1 MTGWL
6 KLNCAIQTDSV
17 KIQNVKIDVYP
28 DATIGCIKH
37 YLLAEIIKSGHQ
49 FVMRNFDD
57 LRIVLVREAD
67 VYESDK
73 RDGTLMICS
82 WSASSECDYDRIT
95 QTAQFR
101 RSRKASGGDWE
112 VSLLICTKSHAEVQE
127 EAQKEQEAQERSKK
141 SKTEAKGQEM
151 SCGFDLST
159 RKEQEEQERRA
170 KEQREHNLRRFESL
184 NLGAELNRISKEKA
198 RRKRVD
204 FGKPRAWIC
213 TKPHAEAKA
222 EPENRRN
229 MQKEEAKNR
238 CEEPTTKKQAARRR
252 ARARKKTSKQQED
265 EQVFRIRT
273 PSPCEGVRMAP
284 PGKLLT
290 VDDMVSD
297 LLKQCDLLKQSQPDT
312 FTVMQWKDHIAK
324 KHEDHSYHA
333 AMEEY
338 ERIKAMMM
346 NLTKMGF
353 LREAAESDKQR
364 HKLHKLCNKKID
376 NSVTAAK
383 QSRATGSRGVIEEPL
398 PAGFVQ
404 KMHISQNHNATM
416 RQSGS
421 INELTR

>member
-1 MTGWL
+1 MAGWL

-101 RSRKASGGDWE
+101 RSWKASGGDWE
-112 VSLLICTKSHAEVQE
+112 VSLLICTKSHAEAQE
-127 EAQKEQEAQERSKK
+127 EAKKEQEAQERSKK

-184 NLGAELNRISKEKA
+184 NLGAELKRISEEKA

-238 CEEPTTKKQAARRR
+238 CEEPTTKKQAARRG
-252 ARARKKTSKQQED
+252 ARASKD
-265 EQVFRIRT
+265 QVIRIRT
-273 PSPCEGVRMAP
+273 PSPCEGVPMAP

-290 VDDMVSD
+290 VDDMVAD
-297 LLKQCDLLKQSQPDT
+297 LLKQCDLLKKSRPET
-312 FTVMQWKDHIAK
+312 VTVMQWKEHIAK

-353 LREAAESDKQR
+353 LREAAQPDKQR

-383 QSRATGSRGVIEEPL
+383 QSRAIGMSPRAIAV
-398 PAGFVQ
+398 
-404 KMHISQNHNATM
+404 
-416 RQSGS
+416 
-421 INELTR
+421 

>member
-1 MTGWL
+1 MAGWL

-57 LRIVLVREAD
+57 LRIVLVKEAD
-67 VYESDK
+67 LYESDK

-101 RSRKASGGDWE
+101 RSWKASGGDWE
-112 VSLLICTKSHAEVQE
+112 VSLLICTKSHAEAQE
-127 EAQKEQEAQERSKK
+127 EAKKEQEAQERSKK

-184 NLGAELNRISKEKA
+184 NLGAELKRISEEKA

-229 MQKEEAKNR
+229 MQKEEARNN
-238 CEEPTTKKQAARRR
+238 QGI
-252 ARARKKTSKQQED
+252 
-265 EQVFRIRT
+265 RIRT

-290 VDDMVSD
+290 VDDMVAD
-297 LLKQCDLLKQSQPDT
+297 LLKQCDLLKKSRPET
-312 FTVMQWKDHIAK
+312 VTVMQWKEHIAK

-346 NLTKMGF
+346 NLTKMEF
-353 LREAAESDKQR
+353 RWVAAEPDKQR
-364 HKLHKLCNKKID
+364 HKRHKLCNKKID

-383 QSRATGSRGVIEEPL
+383 QSRAIGMSPRAIAV
-398 PAGFVQ
+398 
-404 KMHISQNHNATM
+404 
-416 RQSGS
+416 
-421 INELTR
+421 

>member
-1 MTGWL
+1 MAGWL

-37 YLLAEIIKSGHQ
+37 YLLAEIIKSDHQ

-57 LRIVLVREAD
+57 LRIVLVKEAD
-67 VYESDK
+67 LYESDK

-112 VSLLICTKSHAEVQE
+112 VSLLICPKSHAEAQE
-127 EAQKEQEAQERSKK
+127 EAKKEQ
-141 SKTEAKGQEM
+141 
-151 SCGFDLST
+151 
-159 RKEQEEQERRA
+159 
-170 KEQREHNLRRFESL
+170 
-184 NLGAELNRISKEKA
+184 
-198 RRKRVD
+198 
-204 FGKPRAWIC
+204 
-213 TKPHAEAKA
+213 
-222 EPENRRN
+222 
-229 MQKEEAKNR
+229 EEAKNR
-238 CEEPTTKKQAARRR
+238 SEEQATKKQAARRR

-273 PSPCEGVRMAP
+273 HSPCEGVRMAP

-312 FTVMQWKDHIAK
+312 FTVMQWKDRIAK

-364 HKLHKLCNKKID
+364 HKLYKLCNKKID

>member
-1 MTGWL
+1 MAGWL

-57 LRIVLVREAD
+57 LRIVLVKEAD
-67 VYESDK
+67 LYESDK

-112 VSLLICTKSHAEVQE
+112 VSLLICPKSHAEAQE
-127 EAQKEQEAQERSKK
+127 EAKKEQ
-141 SKTEAKGQEM
+141 
-151 SCGFDLST
+151 
-159 RKEQEEQERRA
+159 
-170 KEQREHNLRRFESL
+170 
-184 NLGAELNRISKEKA
+184 
-198 RRKRVD
+198 
-204 FGKPRAWIC
+204 
-213 TKPHAEAKA
+213 
-222 EPENRRN
+222 
-229 MQKEEAKNR
+229 EEAKNR
-238 CEEPTTKKQAARRR
+238 SEEQATKKQAARRR
-252 ARARKKTSKQQED
+252 ARARKNY
-265 EQVFRIRT
+265 VRT

>member
-57 LRIVLVREAD
+57 LRIVLVKEAD
-67 VYESDK
+67 PYESDK

-112 VSLLICTKSHAEVQE
+112 VSLLICTKSHAEAQE
-127 EAQKEQEAQERSKK
+127 EAKKEQ
-141 SKTEAKGQEM
+141 
-151 SCGFDLST
+151 
-159 RKEQEEQERRA
+159 
-170 KEQREHNLRRFESL
+170 
-184 NLGAELNRISKEKA
+184 
-198 RRKRVD
+198 
-204 FGKPRAWIC
+204 
-213 TKPHAEAKA
+213 
-222 EPENRRN
+222 
-229 MQKEEAKNR
+229 EEAKNR
-238 CEEPTTKKQAARRR
+238 SEEQATKKQAARRR

-273 PSPCEGVRMAP
+273 HSPCEGVRMAP

-383 QSRATGSRGVIEEPL
+383 QSRAIGMSPRAIAV
-398 PAGFVQ
+398 
-404 KMHISQNHNATM
+404 
-416 RQSGS
+416 
-421 INELTR
+421 

>member
-1 MTGWL
+1 MAGWL

-17 KIQNVKIDVYP
+17 KIQNVKIDMYP

-101 RSRKASGGDWE
+101 RSWKASGGDWE
-112 VSLLICTKSHAEVQE
+112 VSLLICTKSHAEAQE
-127 EAQKEQEAQERSKK
+127 EAKKEQ
-141 SKTEAKGQEM
+141 
-151 SCGFDLST
+151 
-159 RKEQEEQERRA
+159 
-170 KEQREHNLRRFESL
+170 
-184 NLGAELNRISKEKA
+184 
-198 RRKRVD
+198 
-204 FGKPRAWIC
+204 
-213 TKPHAEAKA
+213 
-222 EPENRRN
+222 
-229 MQKEEAKNR
+229 EEAKNR
-238 CEEPTTKKQAARRR
+238 SEEQASKKQAARRR

-353 LREAAESDKQR
+353 LREAAQPDKQR

-383 QSRATGSRGVIEEPL
+383 QSRAIGMSPRAIAV
-398 PAGFVQ
+398 
-404 KMHISQNHNATM
+404 
-416 RQSGS
+416 
-421 INELTR
+421 

>member
-1 MTGWL
+1 MAGWL

-57 LRIVLVREAD
+57 LRIVLVNEAD
-67 VYESDK
+67 LYESDK

-101 RSRKASGGDWE
+101 RSWKASGGDWE
-112 VSLLICTKSHAEVQE
+112 VSLLICTKSHAEAQE
-127 EAQKEQEAQERSKK
+127 EAKKEQ
-141 SKTEAKGQEM
+141 
-151 SCGFDLST
+151 
-159 RKEQEEQERRA
+159 
-170 KEQREHNLRRFESL
+170 
-184 NLGAELNRISKEKA
+184 
-198 RRKRVD
+198 
-204 FGKPRAWIC
+204 
-213 TKPHAEAKA
+213 
-222 EPENRRN
+222 
-229 MQKEEAKNR
+229 EEAKNR
-238 CEEPTTKKQAARRR
+238 SEEQATKKQAARRR

>member
-1 MTGWL
+1 MAGWL

-57 LRIVLVREAD
+57 LRIVLVNEAD
-67 VYESDK
+67 LYESDK

-112 VSLLICTKSHAEVQE
+112 VSLLICPKSHAEAQE
-127 EAQKEQEAQERSKK
+127 EAKKEQ
-141 SKTEAKGQEM
+141 
-151 SCGFDLST
+151 
-159 RKEQEEQERRA
+159 
-170 KEQREHNLRRFESL
+170 
-184 NLGAELNRISKEKA
+184 
-198 RRKRVD
+198 
-204 FGKPRAWIC
+204 
-213 TKPHAEAKA
+213 
-222 EPENRRN
+222 
-229 MQKEEAKNR
+229 EEAKNR
-238 CEEPTTKKQAARRR
+238 SEEQATKKQAARRR

-364 HKLHKLCNKKID
+364 HELPVASHQPHKQRHKLCN
-376 NSVTAAK
+376 V
-383 QSRATGSRGVIEEPL
+383 PL
-398 PAGFVQ
+398 PKRSPQVCRESV
-404 KMHISQNHNATM
+404 M
-416 RQSGS
+416 
-421 INELTR
+421 

>member
-1 MTGWL
+1 MAGWL

-57 LRIVLVREAD
+57 LRIVLVKEAD

-101 RSRKASGGDWE
+101 RSRKASGEDWE
-112 VSLLICTKSHAEVQE
+112 VSLLICTKSHAEGQE

-141 SKTEAKGQEM
+141 SKKEAKGQEM
-151 SCGFDLST
+151 PCGFDLSKNMWT
-159 RKEQEEQERRA
+159 QRPCGPKGNVDSEDEQEEQERSA
-170 KEQREHNLRRFESL
+170 KTQRENNMRRFESL
-184 NLGAELNRISKEKA
+184 DLRAELNRH
-198 RRKRVD
+198 
-204 FGKPRAWIC
+204 AWIC
-213 TKPHAEAKA
+213 TKPHAEAKEA
-222 EPENRRN
+222 KNRREE
-229 MQKEEAKNR
+229 QTEEEAKNR
-238 CEEPTTKKQAARRR
+238 REEQTRKMQAARRR
-252 ARARKKTSKQQED
+252 KKARKNP
-265 EQVFRIRT
+265 VYRMRT

-290 VDDMVSD
+290 IDDMVAD
-297 LLKQCDLLKQSQPDT
+297 LLKQCDLLKQSRPKT
-312 FTVMQWKDHIAK
+312 FTVMQWKEHIAK
-324 KHEDHSYHA
+324 KHEDHGYHA

-346 NLTKMGF
+346 HLTQMGF
-353 LREAAESDKQR
+353 QWQAAEQDKQR
-364 HKLHKLCNKKID
+364 HELPVASHKPHNKQRYRLCNVSLTKKI
-376 NSVTAAK
+376 S
-383 QSRATGSRGVIEEPL
+383 TG
-398 PAGFVQ
+398 
-404 KMHISQNHNATM
+404 M
-416 RQSGS
+416 
-421 INELTR
+421 

>member
-1 MTGWL
+1 MAGWL

-57 LRIVLVREAD
+57 LRIVLVKEAD
-67 VYESDK
+67 LYESDK

-112 VSLLICTKSHAEVQE
+112 VSLLICPKSHAEAQE
-127 EAQKEQEAQERSKK
+127 EAKKEQ
-141 SKTEAKGQEM
+141 
-151 SCGFDLST
+151 
-159 RKEQEEQERRA
+159 
-170 KEQREHNLRRFESL
+170 
-184 NLGAELNRISKEKA
+184 
-198 RRKRVD
+198 
-204 FGKPRAWIC
+204 
-213 TKPHAEAKA
+213 
-222 EPENRRN
+222 
-229 MQKEEAKNR
+229 EEAKNR
-238 CEEPTTKKQAARRR
+238 SEEQATKKQAARRR

-312 FTVMQWKDHIAK
+312 FTVMQW
-324 KHEDHSYHA
+324 
-333 AMEEY
+333 
-338 ERIKAMMM
+338 
-346 NLTKMGF
+346 
-353 LREAAESDKQR
+353 
-364 HKLHKLCNKKID
+364 
-376 NSVTAAK
+376 
-383 QSRATGSRGVIEEPL
+383 
-398 PAGFVQ
+398 
-404 KMHISQNHNATM
+404 
-416 RQSGS
+416 
-421 INELTR
+421 

>member
-1 MTGWL
+1 MAGWL

-57 LRIVLVREAD
+57 LRIVLVKEAD
-67 VYESDK
+67 LYESDK

-112 VSLLICTKSHAEVQE
+112 VSLLICPKSHAEAQE
-127 EAQKEQEAQERSKK
+127 EAKKEQ
-141 SKTEAKGQEM
+141 
-151 SCGFDLST
+151 
-159 RKEQEEQERRA
+159 
-170 KEQREHNLRRFESL
+170 
-184 NLGAELNRISKEKA
+184 
-198 RRKRVD
+198 
-204 FGKPRAWIC
+204 
-213 TKPHAEAKA
+213 
-222 EPENRRN
+222 
-229 MQKEEAKNR
+229 EEAKNR
-238 CEEPTTKKQAARRR
+238 SEEQATKKQAARRR

-290 VDDMVSD
+290 VDDMVAD
-297 LLKQCDLLKQSQPDT
+297 LLKQCDLLKQSQPET
-312 FTVMQWKDHIAK
+312 FTVMQWKEHIAK

-346 NLTKMGF
+346 NLTKMEF
-353 LREAAESDKQR
+353 RWVAAEPDKQR
-364 HKLHKLCNKKID
+364 HKRHKLCNKKID

-383 QSRATGSRGVIEEPL
+383 QSRAIGMSPRAIAV
-398 PAGFVQ
+398 
-404 KMHISQNHNATM
+404 
-416 RQSGS
+416 
-421 INELTR
+421 

>member
-1 MTGWL
+1 MAGWL

-57 LRIVLVREAD
+57 LRIVLVKEAD
-67 VYESDK
+67 LYESDK

-112 VSLLICTKSHAEVQE
+112 VSLLICPKSHAEAQE
-127 EAQKEQEAQERSKK
+127 EAKKEQ
-141 SKTEAKGQEM
+141 
-151 SCGFDLST
+151 
-159 RKEQEEQERRA
+159 
-170 KEQREHNLRRFESL
+170 
-184 NLGAELNRISKEKA
+184 
-198 RRKRVD
+198 
-204 FGKPRAWIC
+204 
-213 TKPHAEAKA
+213 
-222 EPENRRN
+222 
-229 MQKEEAKNR
+229 EEAKNR
-238 CEEPTTKKQAARRR
+238 SEEQATKKQAARRR

-346 NLTKMGF
+346 HLTQMGF
-353 LREAAESDKQR
+353 QWQAAEQDKQR
-364 HKLHKLCNKKID
+364 HELPVASHKPHNKQRYRLCNVSLTKKI
-376 NSVTAAK
+376 S
-383 QSRATGSRGVIEEPL
+383 TG
-398 PAGFVQ
+398 
-404 KMHISQNHNATM
+404 M
-416 RQSGS
+416 
-421 INELTR
+421 

>member
-1 MTGWL
+1 MAGWL

-57 LRIVLVREAD
+57 LRIVLVKEAD
-67 VYESDK
+67 LYESDK

-112 VSLLICTKSHAEVQE
+112 VSLLICPKSHAEAQE
-127 EAQKEQEAQERSKK
+127 EAKKEQ
-141 SKTEAKGQEM
+141 
-151 SCGFDLST
+151 
-159 RKEQEEQERRA
+159 
-170 KEQREHNLRRFESL
+170 
-184 NLGAELNRISKEKA
+184 
-198 RRKRVD
+198 
-204 FGKPRAWIC
+204 
-213 TKPHAEAKA
+213 
-222 EPENRRN
+222 
-229 MQKEEAKNR
+229 EEAKNR
-238 CEEPTTKKQAARRR
+238 SEEQATKKQAARRR

-297 LLKQCDLLKQSQPDT
+297 LLKQCDLLKQSRPET
-312 FTVMQWKDHIAK
+312 FTVMQWKEHIAQK
-324 KHEDHSYHA
+324 HSYHA
-333 AMEEY
+333 ATEEY
-338 ERIKAMMM
+338 KRIKAMMM
-346 NLTKMGF
+346 ELRDMGF
-353 LREAAESDKQR
+353 VWEAAEQDKQR